1 MFDSPLLPA
10 GSFKVSYVELP
21 PARQNPPPVIDISRS
36 FASPDSEAA
45 HHSRMDGLKAAAR
58 REAEAE
64 AGPGATNRSR
74 PSGSDRAASDQAVE
88 RLTGV
93 KLAAALHRQAE
104 QAAARGQTSG
114 ALMNMRI

>member
-21 PARQNPPPVIDISRS
+21 PTRQNPPPVIDISRS
-36 FASPDSEAA
+36 FASPDSEEA
-45 HHSRMDGLKAAAR
+45 HHSRMDGMKAAAR
-58 REAEAE
+58 QAAEAE
-64 AGPGATNRSR
+64 AGQSAAGHSRMSAT
-74 PSGSDRAASDQAVE
+74 DRAAANEAVD
-88 RLTGV
+88 RLAGV

-104 QAAARGQTSG
+104 KAAARGQTTG